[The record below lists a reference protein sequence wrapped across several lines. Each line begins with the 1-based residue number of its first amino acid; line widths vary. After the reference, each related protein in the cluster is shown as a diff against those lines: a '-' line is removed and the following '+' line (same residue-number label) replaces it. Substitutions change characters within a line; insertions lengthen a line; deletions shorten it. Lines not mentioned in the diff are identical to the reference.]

1 MKGYNT
7 RRAPKKPMMAP
18 QEGGFLSM
26 SFSDVSGKSLNLFAL
41 LALFLSGLVIMGL
54 GIYYMIVYKR
64 AKGEVPKKVQTLG
77 IVNMVV
83 GIFAILFS
91 ASAFFFM

>member
-1 MKGYNT
+1 
-7 RRAPKKPMMAP
+7 MMAP